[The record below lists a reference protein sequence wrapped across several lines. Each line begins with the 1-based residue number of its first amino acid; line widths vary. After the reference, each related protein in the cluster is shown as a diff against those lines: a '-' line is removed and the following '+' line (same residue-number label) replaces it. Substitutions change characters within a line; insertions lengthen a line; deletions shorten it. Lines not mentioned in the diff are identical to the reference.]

1 MKKLIKNIIATSVFA
16 IFCAFLMVLAPMI
29 SDGVDSLCVYEP
41 INYNSMDMELR
52 SSGYNFPLLCE
63 NQKLVAVL
71 LFAVL
76 AVGGAIAS
84 FMLGK
89 TNVKPFEK
97 KREMLGGVGSLIII
111 CLIVNVLIKETLPG
125 FTPVVFLFSFLNLLF
140 VQLGAYEKVIE
151 NKQVFQL
158 IMFSVIVFI
167 FLVFFLL
174 LSVASLRMF

>member
-1 MKKLIKNIIATSVFA
+1 MIKNIIATSIFA

-29 SDGVDSLCVYEP
+29 SDGVDDFCVYEP
-41 INYNSMDMELR
+41 SNYNSMDMEVR

-63 NQKLVAVL
+63 NQELFSVL
-71 LFAVL
+71 LFAAL

-89 TNVKPFEK
+89 TNIKPFEK
-97 KREMLGGVGSLIII
+97 KREMLGGVGTLIII
-111 CLIVNVLIKETLPG
+111 CLVVNILIKETLPE
-125 FTPVVFLFSFLNLLF
+125 FTPIVFLFSFLNLLF

-158 IMFSVIVFI
+158 VMFSVIVFI
-167 FLVFFLL
+167 FLVLFLL
-174 LSVASLRMF
+174 LSVASSRMF